1 MAIFH
6 CYVSSPEGNHDFTK
20 GSQEMILCRYPA
32 EWKAHWAL
40 SGVECQLRSMV
51 TQGHLCQVN
60 HGKPSNKLLI
70 GSSLLLGLPHFNA
83 YIDWCYVM
91 QCPVLFDSSKN
102 KGFWSAR
109 LENQS
114 CMKSLSIS
122 PPLIAALFRW
132 AVFKTPVGWWSW
144 WFLGIILGIIIQSGN
159 VKNVFTVQVP
169 WAAGD
174 TATFAPAGGP
184 PARSRPSHPSCAC
197 GGRAAPALRA
207 ASVPRAAHAGAA
219 LGSLTGTGG
228 TDAQWP
234 GAVEVYGDFR
244 GKSMEFSWDIYGY
257 LWDFHGFSGIF
268 VGQLWDFLGFSWKT
282 YEIFW
287 HSKFVKWGFRKIF
300 ESVPLDFSFLLVSHH
315 FPRYFLLIF
324 PCFSGFWTWT
334 FTRRSWLAMA
344 AIVLPQSP
352 LPGLARKPW
361 FSLGM
366 RM

>member
-1 MAIFH
+1 M
-6 CYVSSPEGNHDFTK
+6 
-20 GSQEMILCRYPA
+20 
-32 EWKAHWAL
+32 
-40 SGVECQLRSMV
+40 
-51 TQGHLCQVN
+51 
-60 HGKPSNKLLI
+60 
-70 GSSLLLGLPHFNA
+70 GLPHFNA

-184 PARSRPSHPSCAC
+184 PARSRPSRPSCAC

-268 VGQLWDFLGFSWKT
+268 VGKLWDFLGFSWKT

-344 AIVLPQSP
+344 AIVLPKALCQAWQENHDFLWGCGCRSPEKCGISHVLVESRGGRSSRKWARNHLDSGKNPSRCVLIWGFNLGLHPNCYLNGGQSGGP
-352 LPGLARKPW
+352 IW
-361 FSLGM
+361 F
-366 RM
+366 